1 MTNAAVHQVVVQAEQ
16 YADSVRLMAARRA
29 MREVEGTATAEA
41 VMGTAANRD
50 ELLAAG
56 FDAGDLDAVGANDL
70 VLAVAAD
77 GDDTAQQALS
87 AGEAALGGDDP
98 GRDGPSAADDRQ
110 PRTLEQ
116 AVQELPDA
124 NVALVSVA
132 GEYAL
137 LEAHKALSAG
147 LHVLLFSSG
156 ISVDDELELKRR
168 AGELGLLV
176 MGPDAGT
183 AMLGGV
189 GLGFANVVAAGPVG
203 VVAAAGTGAQE
214 VMTLLHRWGAGPSH
228 VIGVGGRDTSERIDG
243 AAMRMGLAALRADPD
258 TEALLIVSKPPARQ
272 VAESLLSELEGVTAA
287 AAFVGLDADEVS
299 APEGVLLVSSLE
311 RAALAIL
318 EALDRTP
325 PDPAA
330 GMAEVASRTIAAV
343 GERRGSLRGLFS
355 GGTLCYEAM
364 VLASRHLGPVH
375 SNTPLH
381 DDWGLPVPDGAHQC
395 LDLGAE
401 EYTQGRPHPMID
413 PEPRAE
419 ALREH
424 GGDPKTAVVLFDVV
438 LGHGAHEN
446 PAAVLAPACAEITE
460 GADAPAVVAYVL
472 GTDGDPQGLAGQ
484 REQLEEA
491 GCVLA
496 PTNARAALLAAAI
509 TSRDAVLAEAPA

>member
-1 MTNAAVHQVVVQAEQ
+1 MTDAAVHQVRVQTEQ
-16 YADSVRLMAARRA
+16 YTDSVRLMAARRA
-29 MREVEGTATAEA
+29 MRDVEGTETAEA

-50 ELLAAG
+50 ELVDAG
-56 FDAGDLDAVGANDL
+56 FDTSDLDGVGANDL

-77 GDDTAQQALS
+77 SDDTA
-87 AGEAALGGDDP
+87 EAALGAGVAALEGDAG
-98 GRDGPSAADDRQ
+98 GRDGSSSADERQ
-110 PRTLEQ
+110 PRTLDQ
-116 AVQELPDA
+116 AVQELPEA

-132 GEYAL
+132 GAYAV

-168 AGELGLLV
+168 AAELGLLV

-189 GLGFANVVAAGPVG
+189 GLGFANVIVPGPVG

-228 VIGVGGRDTSERIDG
+228 VIGVGGRDTSEQIDG

-272 VAESLLSELEGVTAA
+272 VAESLLTEIEGIPAA
-287 AAFVGLDADEVS
+287 AAFVGLDVDEVS
-299 APEGVLLVSSLE
+299 APDGVHLAASLE
-311 RAALAIL
+311 GAALAIL
-318 EALDRTP
+318 RALDRTP
-325 PDPAA
+325 PDPAT
-330 GMAEVASRTIAAV
+330 GMAEVASRVIA
-343 GERRGSLRGLFS
+343 GLDGRRRSLRGLFS
-355 GGTLCYEAM
+355 GGTLCYESM

-381 DDWGLPVPDGAHQC
+381 DDWGLPAPAGAHQC

-424 GGDPKTAVVLFDVV
+424 GGDPEAAVVLFDVV
-438 LGHGAHEN
+438 LGHGAHDD
-446 PAAVLAPACAEITE
+446 PAAVLAPVCAEITA

-472 GTDGDPQGLAGQ
+472 GSDDDPQGLAGQ
-484 REQLEEA
+484 RAQLEES

-496 PTNARAALLAAAI
+496 PTNARSALLAAAI
-509 TSRDAVLAEAPA
+509 TSRDASVAEATA